1 MSGPDLHEM
10 EEHNYL
16 LNNQMPT
23 SELPIDENFI
33 MDVTGDSYEPQ
44 PSFATHMQKQAL
56 SP

>member
-10 EEHNYL
+10 EEHNYPF
-16 LNNQMPT
+16 NSQMPT
-23 SELPIDENFI
+23 SEFPIDENFI
-33 MDVTGDSYEPQ
+33 MDVTGYSYEPQ